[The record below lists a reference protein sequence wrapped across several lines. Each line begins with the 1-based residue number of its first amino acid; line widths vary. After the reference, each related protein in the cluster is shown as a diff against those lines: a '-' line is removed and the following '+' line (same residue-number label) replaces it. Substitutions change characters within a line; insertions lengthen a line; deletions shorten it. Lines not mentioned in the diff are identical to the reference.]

1 MEYGTPS
8 TPEEIAAC
16 ESSPSGVI
24 CMLRDLGSK
33 FGTFVQVDEDLI
45 NATTPRTSNT
55 DGAAKEGSGDETG
68 DETDDEGVNN
78 TSINYATLSDGQVQA
93 VRLLC
98 NKNNGSSSSSLATTP
113 KFQKVEPNKSVTL
126 LPLSHSTTTSSSS
139 PPHIIILFGAVGSA
153 IRLTLLP
160 LQFTFSSITPK
171 STLQSYI
178 DSLHYIGASH
188 NQWDV
193 NQSTHL
199 VALEK
204 KANAKAITAW
214 ASGRKSVVTLEYI
227 DGLLG
232 RKELGDVLPREED
245 YPPKGT
251 SQLDSLSYSGDH
263 SRALQGYCIAVMME
277 DDNGP
282 LAQSAGAKILK
293 VYDAPDSSQAD
304 FNNWWNTQQQAAI
317 DDKMVLVLVDS
328 KSSKCKPYN
337 TWLHKRND
345 VRLTSA
351 KHLAQAITGN
361 NGEGDLLLD
370 AKKEA
375 IEKMEGWDAVMENAS
390 AKEAVKG
397 AEDMETSKLADDAKV
412 VQEEK
417 EQQPKQKEAIQDE
430 APPVHAGEK
439 RTKQKVVTE
448 EVANNEQPEER
459 PPEKKRRRKEQ
470 PKESAQQEDNAME
483 TEPVEESRDVS
494 FDANMNPQSDEEE
507 LGLPEERIPL
517 PTTSDGWFVAAPKSR
532 KAYRKAI
539 DDTEAEGPL
548 VAAETQKVSGLVVR
562 AYVKPAATARP
573 GRSVRRGKDFKRFRK
588 NHIIRGFSSSEPKYA
603 DYNSSSHNAT
613 LPTIRLVSVL
623 PKESERQR
631 QLEMQTRELER
642 ENEIADN
649 LFNDTGGGGGGK
661 RGRKSGNNSMY
672 QYLSQQTTTKKGRGR
687 R

>member
-1 MEYGTPS
+1 MFLRIDKVIGVPNSPPAPSNDSLHACLATAATVEPNVVAAPGEEEGGPAVIPDDTLNASGELFVVGRKNAAVTIDDKCVSRKHASIHLLSKTNPFSTTSSSPEILHGRLIMEYGTPS
-8 TPEEIAAC
+8 SPEEIAAC
-16 ESSPSGVI
+16 DSSPSGVI
-24 CMLRDLGSK
+24 CVLRDLGSK

-55 DGAAKEGSGDETG
+55 DAVKEGSGNETG

-98 NKNNGSSSSSLATTP
+98 DNNGSSSSSSLATP

-126 LPLSHSTTTSSSS
+126 LPLSHSTTPPPHHHTSLSSSE
-139 PPHIIILFGAVGSA
+139 H
-153 IRLTLLP
+153 
-160 LQFTFSSITPK
+160 ITPK

-304 FNNWWNTQQQAAI
+304 FDNWWNTQQQNAI
-317 DDKMVLVLVDS
+317 DAKMVLVLVDS

-370 AKKEA
+370 AKKVA
-375 IEKMEGWDAVMENAS
+375 IEKMEGWDAAIENVS
-390 AKEAVKG
+390 AKKQ
-397 AEDMETSKLADDAKV
+397 SRV
-412 VQEEK
+412 V
-417 EQQPKQKEAIQDE
+417 
-430 APPVHAGEK
+430 
-439 RTKQKVVTE
+439 
-448 EVANNEQPEER
+448 
-459 PPEKKRRRKEQ
+459 
-470 PKESAQQEDNAME
+470 
-483 TEPVEESRDVS
+483 
-494 FDANMNPQSDEEE
+494 
-507 LGLPEERIPL
+507 
-517 PTTSDGWFVAAPKSR
+517 
-532 KAYRKAI
+532 
-539 DDTEAEGPL
+539 
-548 VAAETQKVSGLVVR
+548 
-562 AYVKPAATARP
+562 
-573 GRSVRRGKDFKRFRK
+573 
-588 NHIIRGFSSSEPKYA
+588 
-603 DYNSSSHNAT
+603 
-613 LPTIRLVSVL
+613 
-623 PKESERQR
+623 
-631 QLEMQTRELER
+631 
-642 ENEIADN
+642 
-649 LFNDTGGGGGGK
+649 
-661 RGRKSGNNSMY
+661 
-672 QYLSQQTTTKKGRGR
+672 
-687 R
+687 